1 MTSHQSALLP
11 LVAKLK
17 ACPTHDNGFSK
28 ELVRDAWEGFKD
40 AWKPG
45 NNFTPAVIAALVIHN
60 STFALLLD
68 ETERAQLLA
77 LSNVALERFKERT
90 NPPNK
95 LGKILAAIL
104 EIPT

>member
-17 ACPTHDNGFSK
+17 SCPAHNNEFSK
-28 ELVRDAWEGFKD
+28 EFVRDTWEGFKD

-45 NNFTPAVIAALVIHN
+45 NNPTPAVIAALVIYN

-68 ETERAQLLA
+68 EAERAQLLA
-77 LSNVALERFKERT
+77 LSNVALDRFEQKT

-95 LGKILAAIL
+95 LGKTLAAIL

>member
-11 LVAKLK
+11 LVTKLK
-17 ACPTHDNGFSK
+17 SCPTLENGFSK

-45 NNFTPAVIAALVIHN
+45 HSLTPAVIAALVIHN
-60 STFALLLD
+60 GTFALLLD
-68 ETERAQLLA
+68 EAERAQLLA
-77 LSNVALERFKERT
+77 LSYVALERFKEKT

-95 LGKILAAIL
+95 LGKTLAAIL
-104 EIPT
+104 EISI

>member
-1 MTSHQSALLP
+1 MTSNQTALLP

-17 ACPTHDNGFSK
+17 SCTTHHNGFSK
-28 ELVRDAWEGFKD
+28 EFVRAAWEGFKD
-40 AWKPG
+40 AWRPG
-45 NNFTPAVIAALVIHN
+45 DNLTPAVIGALVVHN

-68 ETERAQLLA
+68 EAERAQIFA
-77 LSNVALERFKERT
+77 LNKVALERFEQKT

-95 LGKILAAIL
+95 LGKTLAAIL